1 MALNS
6 LSIEREPCFYQ
17 IIYKVFKSS
26 RLDKKLIYNFLFVYR
41 MVHQPSGGARG
52 QATDIQIQAEE
63 IIKLKK
69 QLNEIYVKHTKQPL
83 EYIYENMERDKV
95 RTSNYF
101 RNKNS
106 DFRSKNLD
114 LEN

>member
-1 MALNS
+1 
-6 LSIEREPCFYQ
+6 
-17 IIYKVFKSS
+17 
-26 RLDKKLIYNFLFVYR
+26 

-83 EYIYENMERDKV
+83 DFIYENMERDKV
-95 RTSNYF
+95 SHTYYSLLSPYIMIICHGIQL
-101 RNKNS
+101 S
-106 DFRSKNLD
+106 
-114 LEN
+114 